1 VQSATETIFSGF
13 RSTLSLLN
21 RLCLARRVAGLDLTP
36 DQNAPPQGQRA
47 QESDDLIALAN
58 HGASLYII
66 LTPV

>member
-1 VQSATETIFSGF
+1 M
-13 RSTLSLLN
+13 
-21 RLCLARRVAGLDLTP
+21 AGLDLRP

-47 QESDDLIALAN
+47 QESDDLIALVN